1 MAGEA
6 FMKIVATAGTEEI
19 AQVYIAEFAGGKR
32 VEFCESVQPPFPRRE
47 KWVLIVS
54 TLFGCPVGCLMC
66 DAGQTYGGKLSA
78 EQILAQIDFLV
89 KERYPDGVIDV
100 EKFKIQFA
108 RMGEPAFNPAVLDVL
123 EALRNR
129 YRAPGLIPSL
139 STIAP
144 ARMAPFFERLLEIK
158 KSHYAAGAFQFQFS
172 VHSTD
177 DAWRDRLAPVRKWS
191 FSEMAAYG
199 ERFFEA
205 GDRKITL
212 NFALAREAPVT
223 PSILAR
229 FFDPGKFLIKIT
241 PLNPTYKAREAG
253 LSSYLDPCAEET
265 EDSLVVKELRREGYD
280 VIVSIGEVEEN
291 RIGSNCGQYVL
302 EHLKGRA
309 SIPDGYTYGLTPYG
323 GRRQPELVS
332 RNDLRG

>member
-1 MAGEA
+1 
-6 FMKIVATAGTEEI
+6 MKIVATAGTEEI
-19 AQVYIAEFAGGKR
+19 AQVYIAEFTGGKR
-32 VEFCESVQPPFPRRE
+32 VEFCESVQPPFPRRK

-66 DAGQTYGGKLSA
+66 DAGQTYEGRLSA

-89 KERYPDGVIDV
+89 KGRYPDGVIDV

-123 EALRNR
+123 AALRNR
-129 YRAPGLIPSL
+129 YRAPGLIASL

-144 ARMAPFFERLLEIK
+144 ARREPFFERLLEIK
-158 KSHYAAGAFQFQFS
+158 KRHYAAGAFQFQFS

-199 ERFFEA
+199 EQFFET

-212 NFALAREAPVT
+212 NFALAREAPVE

-229 FFDPGKFLIKIT
+229 FFDPGRFLIKIT
-241 PLNPTYKAREAG
+241 PLNPTYKASEQG
-253 LSSYLDPCAEET
+253 LSSYLAPCAQGA
-265 EDSLVVKELRREGYD
+265 DDAVVEGLRREGYD

-291 RIGSNCGQYVL
+291 RIGSNCGQYIL

-309 SIPDGYTYGLTPYG
+309 PIPDGYTYGLKPYG
-323 GRRQPELVS
+323 SARINPCP
-332 RNDLRG
+332 D

>member
-1 MAGEA
+1 
-6 FMKIVATAGTEEI
+6 MKIVATAGTEEI
-19 AQVYIAEFAGGKR
+19 AQVYVAEFAGGKR
-32 VEFCESVQPPFPRRE
+32 VEFCESVQPPFPRRK

-66 DAGQTYGGKLSA
+66 DAGQTYEGRLSA

-89 KERYPDGVIDV
+89 NGRYSDGVIDV

-108 RMGEPAFNPAVLDVL
+108 RMGEPAFNTAVLDVL

-144 ARMAPFFERLLEIK
+144 ARREPFFERLLEIK

-199 ERFFEA
+199 ERFFET

-212 NFALAREAPVT
+212 NFALAREAPVE
-223 PSILAR
+223 PSILTR
-229 FFDPGKFLIKIT
+229 FFDPGRFLIKIT
-241 PLNPTYKAREAG
+241 PLNPTYKASEQG
-253 LSSYLDPCAEET
+253 LSSYLAPCAQGA
-265 EDSLVVKELRREGYD
+265 DDAVVEGLRREGYD

-309 SIPDGYTYGLTPYG
+309 SIPDGYTYGLKPYG
-323 GRRQPELVS
+323 CARINPCP
-332 RNDLRG
+332 D